1 MSMMAL
7 LASACTNESDVSPT
21 DDSVLE
27 RFRDYRRTGDRAT
40 RNALVEEHR
49 WIALRCARRFE
60 GRGEPLDDLVQVAQL
75 GVLKAV
81 ERFDPEHGAAFPSF
95 AMPTVMGEL
104 RRHFRDRTWSVGVP
118 RRLKELHLSLGRAV
132 EQLSHALGRQPTVD
146 ELATTLRVTSDDV
159 LEALDAGAA
168 YRSAPITRPDA
179 DNDREPAALGEEDG
193 ELSQVDSRMAV
204 RRLLERLAPRERT
217 IVYLRFFGSLTQQE
231 IAERL
236 GMSQVHVSRL
246 LRQCVS
252 QLRSTLEDDSISE
265 NDV

>member
-1 MSMMAL
+1 VSPG
-7 LASACTNESDVSPT
+7 SAFTNESDVSSH

-27 RFRDYRRTGDRAT
+27 RFHEYRRTGERAI
-40 RNALVEEHR
+40 RNSLVEEHR
-49 WIALRCARRFE
+49 WIALRCARRFD
-60 GRGEPLDDLVQVAQL
+60 GRGEPLDDLIQVAQL

-81 ERFDPEHGAAFPSF
+81 ERFDPDHGAAFPSF

-118 RRLKELHLSLGRAV
+118 RRLKELHVSLGRAV
-132 EQLSHALGRQPTVD
+132 EQLNHTLGRQPTVE
-146 ELATTLRVTSDDV
+146 ELATELRVTPDEV

-168 YRSAPITRPDA
+168 YRTAPITYPD
-179 DNDREPAALGEEDG
+179 DDSDREPALLGEEDG
-193 ELSQVDSRMAV
+193 ELAQVDSRMAV
-204 RRLLERLAPRERT
+204 RRLLGTLAPRERT

-246 LRQCVS
+246 LRQCLS
-252 QLRSTLEDDSISE
+252 QLQSTGEDASNTEDG
-265 NDV
+265 V

>member
-1 MSMMAL
+1 
-7 LASACTNESDVSPT
+7 VSPN
-21 DDSVLE
+21 DDAILD
-27 RFRDYRRTGDRAT
+27 RFRDYRRTGDRTA
-40 RNALVEEHR
+40 RNRLVEDHR

-60 GRGEPLDDLVQVAQL
+60 GRGEPLDDLIQVAQL

-81 ERFDPEHGAAFPSF
+81 ERFDPDHGAAFPSF

-118 RRLKELHLSLGRAV
+118 RRLKELHVSLARAG
-132 EQLSHALGRQPTVD
+132 ERLNHTLGRQPTVE
-146 ELATTLRVTSDDV
+146 ELADELRVTPDDI

-168 YRSAPITRPDA
+168 YRTAPITRPED
-179 DNDREPAALGEEDG
+179 DSDREPAVLGEEDD
-193 ELSQVDSRMAV
+193 ELAQVDSRMAV
-204 RRLLERLAPRERT
+204 RRLLDTLPPRERT

-246 LRQCVS
+246 LRQCM
-252 QLRSTLEDDSISE
+252 STLQSALDD
-265 NDV
+265 DVDGDTGV

>member
-1 MSMMAL
+1 
-7 LASACTNESDVSPT
+7 VSPN
-21 DDSVLE
+21 DDSALE
-27 RFRDYRRTGDRAT
+27 RFREYHKTRDRAA
-40 RNALVEEHR
+40 RNRLVEEHR

-60 GRGEPLDDLVQVAQL
+60 GRGEPLDDLIQVAQL

-118 RRLKELHLSLGRAV
+118 RRLKELHVSLARAV
-132 EQLSHALGRQPTVD
+132 EQLNHALGRQPTVE
-146 ELATTLRVTSDDV
+146 ELAAELRVTADDV

-168 YRSAPITRPDA
+168 YRTAPLTRPED
-179 DNDREPAALGEEDG
+179 DMDREPAILGEEDG
-193 ELSQVDSRMAV
+193 ELAQVDSRMAV
-204 RRLLERLAPRERT
+204 RRLLDTLPARERT

-246 LRQCVS
+246 LRQCMNELQS
-252 QLRSTLEDDSISE
+252 ALEGDGIGE
-265 NDV
+265 NG

>member
-1 MSMMAL
+1 VSL
-7 LASACTNESDVSPT
+7 GSASANESDVSPD

-27 RFRDYRRTGDRAT
+27 RFREYRRTGDRAI
-40 RNALVEEHR
+40 RNALIEEHR

-60 GRGEPLDDLVQVAQL
+60 GRGEPIDDLIQVAQL

-81 ERFDPEHGAAFPSF
+81 ERFDPDHGAAFPSF

-118 RRLKELHLSLGRAV
+118 RRLKELHVSLGRAV
-132 EQLSHALGRQPTVD
+132 EQLNHALGRQPTVE
-146 ELATTLRVTSDDV
+146 ELAAELRVTHDEV

-168 YRSAPITRPDA
+168 YRTAPIARPD
-179 DNDREPAALGEEDG
+179 DDSDREPAMLGEEDG
-193 ELSQVDSRMAV
+193 ELSLVDSRMAV
-204 RRLLERLAPRERT
+204 RRLLGTLAARERT

-246 LRQCVS
+246 LRQCMSRLQSV
-252 QLRSTLEDDSISE
+252 LEDESTSE
-265 NDV
+265 NGV

>member
-1 MSMMAL
+1 MAAWR
-7 LASACTNESDVSPT
+7 ASACKNAADVSPN
-21 DDSVLE
+21 DDAVLE
-27 RFRDYRRTGDRAT
+27 RFREYRHSGDRAA
-40 RNALVEEHR
+40 RNQLVEDHR

-60 GRGEPLDDLVQVAQL
+60 GRGEPLDDLIQVAQL

-118 RRLKELHLSLGRAV
+118 RRLKELHVSLGRAV
-132 EQLSHALGRQPTVD
+132 ERLNHTLGRQPTVE
-146 ELATTLRVTSDDV
+146 ELAEELRVTPDDI

-168 YRSAPITRPDA
+168 YRTAPLTRPED
-179 DNDREPAALGEEDG
+179 DSDREPAVLG
-193 ELSQVDSRMAV
+193 
-204 RRLLERLAPRERT
+204 LLDTLPPRERT
-217 IVYLRFFGSLTQQE
+217 LVYLRFFGSLTQQE

-246 LRQCVS
+246 LRQCMN
-252 QLRSTLEDDSISE
+252 QLQSSFEEDPVGD
-265 NDV
+265 NGV